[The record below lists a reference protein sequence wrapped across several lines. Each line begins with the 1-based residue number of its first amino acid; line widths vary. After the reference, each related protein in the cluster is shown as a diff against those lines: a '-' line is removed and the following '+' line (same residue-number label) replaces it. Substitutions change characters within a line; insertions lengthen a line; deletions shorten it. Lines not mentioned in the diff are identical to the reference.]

1 MMVRLRQIADL
12 ITQNWARAGLRLRL
26 LIGALLVAAI
36 GLAGLTPN
44 SVFSLNVSWPYA
56 AFIAAAGWG
65 RSGLAFAPML
75 VLLAFG
81 FVQDETTFAPLGMF
95 GLLNIIILGFSAWL
109 HQTFDTERSP
119 ILSYGLPILVIV
131 SGFIMLWIFASIVS
145 SHPVRIVPILGALL
159 STICVHMIAAPVF
172 DLGLRHQSTGQGA
185 TN

>member
-1 MMVRLRQIADL
+1 M
-12 ITQNWARAGLRLRL
+12 TQLKQVAAFVSMWWARAGLRTRL
-26 LIGALLVAAI
+26 LIGAILVAVI

-44 SVFSLNVSWPYA
+44 SLFSLNVSWPYA

-65 RSGLAFAPML
+65 RSGLAFSPM
-75 VLLAFG
+75 VILLTFG
-81 FVQDETTFAPLGMF
+81 FIQDETSFAPLGMF

-119 ILSYGLPILVIV
+119 VLSYGLPILVIV
-131 SGFIMLWIFASIVS
+131 AGFIMLWIFASIVS
-145 SHPVRIVPILGALL
+145 SYPVRIVPILGALL

-172 DLGLRHQSTGQGA
+172 DLGLRHQLTGQGA